1 MPEDPPESPPEPHP
15 FPEVPDMEQAA
26 TKATTVMKELKN
38 IGRRRSAR
46 VDPTMH
52 SPLAK
57 NRLVLY
63 TGRRGYQMNT

>member
-1 MPEDPPESPPEPHP
+1 
-15 FPEVPDMEQAA
+15 MEQAA